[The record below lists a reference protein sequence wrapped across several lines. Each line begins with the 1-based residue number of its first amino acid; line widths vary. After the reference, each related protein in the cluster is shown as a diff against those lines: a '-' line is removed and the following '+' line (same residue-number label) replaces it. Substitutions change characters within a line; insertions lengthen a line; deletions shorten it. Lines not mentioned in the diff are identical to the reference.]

1 MLLSGLDREMGIL
14 KASIGHYE
22 SGIYR
27 REGLRGVAV
36 DSRYKPMEPMVPFL
50 EQSGSVEAWK
60 QMKEQLR

>member
-27 REGLRGVAV
+27 MEGLRGVV
-36 DSRYKPMEPMVPFL
+36 DDSRYKPMESMVPLL
-50 EQSGSVEAWK
+50 EQSGLIEAWN